1 MPMKIL
7 AIETAT
13 DACSAALLIDN
24 EVIVEFEQAPR
35 QHTKLIL
42 PMIDKVLTTA
52 NTRLTELDAIAFGC
66 GPGAFT
72 GLRIAAGVTQG
83 LALAADLPVIPIS
96 TLAALAQ
103 QTYQTHQHTHILTAL
118 DARINEVYWGCYVVE
133 NEQVVLQGKEQ
144 VVLPQAVHVNAS
156 SLEHAQNKQWVGV
169 GSGWSVYADVLQQTL
184 ACELADELAFIDADS
199 VPSAEFIARLAVD
212 EFNAGRYL
220 AAEEAQ
226 PVYLRDKVAD
236 TIAERQRKQHAQ

>member
-1 MPMKIL
+1 MKIL

-24 EVIVEFEQAPR
+24 DCMVEFETTPR

-42 PMIDKVLTTA
+42 PMIDKLLAEA
-52 NTRLTELDAIAFGC
+52 NITLNDMDAIAFGR

-83 LALAADLPVIPIS
+83 LALAADLPVIPVS

-103 QTYQTHQHTHILTAL
+103 QAYEKQQQQQIMVAL
-118 DARINEVYWGCYVVE
+118 DARINEVYWGCYIAQDGRVSLHTE
-133 NEQVVLQGKEQ
+133 EQ
-144 VVLPQAVHVNAS
+144 VVLPQAITFDSTFMELTSNDWTAI
-156 SLEHAQNKQWVGV
+156 
-169 GSGWSVYADVLQQTL
+169 GSGWSVYSDILQDKVTTAGMTL
-184 ACELADELAFIDADS
+184 QHIDTES
-199 VPSAEFIARLAVD
+199 MPSAAFIARLAVD
-212 EFNAGRYL
+212 EYKAGRYV

-236 TIAERQRKQHAQ
+236 TIVERRKKQYAQ